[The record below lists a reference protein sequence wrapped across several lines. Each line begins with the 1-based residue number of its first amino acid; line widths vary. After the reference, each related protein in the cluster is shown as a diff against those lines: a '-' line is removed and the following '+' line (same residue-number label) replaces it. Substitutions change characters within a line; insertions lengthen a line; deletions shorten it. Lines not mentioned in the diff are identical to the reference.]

1 MMNKFVF
8 FWASVQAKNDP
19 QTLALASVD
28 IH

>member
-8 FWASVQAKNDP
+8 FWASAQAKNDP
-19 QTLALASVD
+19 QTLALVSFD